1 MPSPMGAGIGAPG
14 GRGAPCPPCGGAGAF
29 APMGAGMGAP
39 CLGAFAGTGA
49 LAGTGAFAGAGA
61 ACGLDIS
68 EIAASILG
76 AGAPG
81 AG

>member
-1 MPSPMGAGIGAPG
+1 MAPTGAGT
-14 GRGAPCPPCGGAGAF
+14 
-29 APMGAGMGAP
+29 GAP

-49 LAGTGAFAGAGA
+49 FAGAGAGA

-81 AG
+81 AGCGAGAKGAGAGCGAGAKGAGAG

>member
-14 GRGAPCPPCGGAGAF
+14 GRGAPCPPWGGAGAL
-29 APMGAGMGAP
+29 APTGAGTGAP

-49 LAGTGAFAGAGA
+49 FAGAGAGA